1 MPHCNNCKLEIKTNK
16 NICPLCLKELNNN
29 DNNELIYEEY
39 PLYKNFYKEQN
50 KVNVRKIVLLSA
62 LIAII
67 TLIIVNISVSSKYD
81 WAVISVISI
90 AAAYFTYICFIAKSL
105 YLRQKLLI
113 EFFILLPLIIIID
126 IFSGFHKWSLNYAVP
141 FLSMG
146 LNTAMLIISLID
158 NKYFNEYVSYII
170 SSSFISILM
179 IIIPLFNFVFW
190 SSLSASASGIVIILI
205 MLILFKNDFLT
216 SIKKIFHT

>member
-29 DNNELIYEEY
+29 GNNKLIYEEY
-39 PLYKNFYKEQN
+39 PSYKDFYKEQN
-50 KVNVRKIVLLSA
+50 KINVKKIVLLASLA
-62 LIAII
+62 AII
-67 TLIIVNISVSSKYD
+67 SIIVVNISTSSKYN

-90 AAAYFTYICFIAKSL
+90 AAAYFTYICFTAKSL

-113 EFFILLPLIIIID
+113 EFFILAPLIIIID
-126 IFSGFHKWSLNYAVP
+126 IFTGFYKWSFNYTIP
-141 FLSMG
+141 FLSMS
-146 LNTAMLIISLID
+146 LNIAMLIISLID

-170 SSSFISILM
+170 SSSFMSMLM

-190 SSLSASASGIVIILI
+190 SSLSAFASGVIIILI
-205 MLILFKNDFLT
+205 MIILFNKDFLL